1 MQNIV
6 QSFKKSDCFWRKDIK
21 SGVKAMRSSNH
32 SMKYTQFKDQQ
43 LGKYAT
49 FILETA
55 ATFKINN

>member
-1 MQNIV
+1 M
-6 QSFKKSDCFWRKDIK
+6 K